1 VNFSKSKLIVLLSY
15 KPYAFE
21 KPFGRINRIIH
32 LTCLCR
38 VVWRSFLGGR
48 TE

>member
-1 VNFSKSKLIVLLSY
+1 MELIVLLSY
-15 KPYAFE
+15 RSNAF
-21 KPFGRINRIIH
+21 KKRFGSIIQ

-38 VVWRSFLGGR
+38 VVWRSFFGGR